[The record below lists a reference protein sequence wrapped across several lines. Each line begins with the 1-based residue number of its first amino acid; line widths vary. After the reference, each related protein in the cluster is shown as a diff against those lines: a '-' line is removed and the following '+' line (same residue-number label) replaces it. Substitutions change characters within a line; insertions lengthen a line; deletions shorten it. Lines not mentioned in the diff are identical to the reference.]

1 MLSVQQTVKT
11 RRKIDISQS
20 YYDNIYITP
29 VRAMKEYL
37 LESRLVWNINS
48 ILIFFII
55 MYNLEIFL

>member
-37 LESRLVWNINS
+37 LESRLV
-48 ILIFFII
+48 
-55 MYNLEIFL
+55 